1 MSSSGAV
8 GSGAVFVVPGG
19 IADPAVP
26 SGGNVYDRRT
36 LEELARAGVPVRE
49 VRVDGAWPDPD
60 SAGREGL
67 ARALADL
74 PDGTPVL
81 IDGLVACGVPEVV
94 VPAAARLR
102 LAVLVHLPL
111 ADETGT
117 PPESASVLESRE
129 GAVLR
134 AAELTVATSGHAARD
149 LARRHGLDPARV
161 HTVEPGTDPAPV
173 APGTDGATR
182 LLCVASVTPRKGH
195 DVLVEA
201 LAANRGR
208 RWECVC
214 AGPEPAGSAFPRQVR
229 HRIGEHGLSHRVR
242 FTGPLEP
249 PALDRAYAEADLV
262 LLPSRAETFGMAAAE
277 ALARGIPVA
286 ASTAGALPATVGRSP
301 DGTVPGLLVPPDD
314 APALGAAIG
323 RWLEEAD
330 LRDELRAAARAR
342 RAELRTWQ
350 SAARDM
356 AGVLERLTAA
366 AARRTREE
374 AR

>member
-1 MSSSGAV
+1 MSAV
-8 GSGAVFVVPGG
+8 GGTVFVVPAAA
-19 IADPAVP
+19 ADPAAP
-26 SGGNVYDRRT
+26 SGGNVYDRRI
-36 LEELARAGVPVRE
+36 LEELARTGVPVRG
-49 VRVDGAWPDPD
+49 VPVDGAWPLPD
-60 SAGREGL
+60 ASGSGRL
-67 ARALADL
+67 AAALADL
-74 PDGTPVL
+74 PDGAPVL
-81 IDGLVACGVPEVV
+81 VDGLVACGVPEVV

-117 PPESASVLESRE
+117 PPGRASVLERGE

-134 AAELTVATSGHAARD
+134 AVDLVVATSGHAARD
-149 LARRHGLDPARV
+149 LARRHGLDPERV
-161 HTVEPGTDPAPV
+161 CTVEPGTAPAPA
-173 APGTDGATR
+173 APGSDGASR

-201 LAANRGR
+201 LAANRAR
-208 RWECVC
+208 RWVCVC

-229 HRIGEHGLSHRVR
+229 RRIGEHGLTGRVR

-262 LLPSRAETFGMAAAE
+262 LQPSRAETFGMAVAE
-277 ALARGIPVA
+277 ALARGIPVVVGA
-286 ASTAGALPATVGRSP
+286 AGALPATVGRSS

-314 APALGAAIG
+314 ASALGAAIG
-323 RWLEEAD
+323 RWLEDEA

-356 AGVLERLTAA
+356 AGVLERLA
-366 AARRTREE
+366 AARRTQEG

>member
-1 MSSSGAV
+1 MSSLGSSG
-8 GSGAVFVVPGG
+8 GAAFVVPGSV
-19 IADPAVP
+19 ADPAVP

-36 LEELARAGVPVRE
+36 LEELTRAGVPVRE
-49 VRVDGAWPDPD
+49 VPVDGAWPAPD
-60 SAGREGL
+60 AAERARL
-67 ARALADL
+67 ADALADL

-81 IDGLVACGVPEVV
+81 MDGLVACGVPEVV

-117 PPESASVLESRE
+117 PPGHVPVLEHGE

-134 AAELTVATSGHAARD
+134 AADLVVATSGHAARD

-161 HTVEPGTDPAPV
+161 HTAEPGTDPAPV

-214 AGPEPAGSAFPRQVR
+214 AGPEPAGSAFSRQVR
-229 HRIGEHGLSHRVR
+229 RRIVEHGLTDRVR

-286 ASTAGALPATVGRSP
+286 ASTAGALPATVGLSP
-301 DGTVPGLLVPPDD
+301 EGTVPGLLVPPDD

-342 RAELRTWQ
+342 RAALRTWH

-356 AGVLERLTAA
+356 ADVLKRLA
-366 AARRTREE
+366 AARRTQEE